1 MNSSIHTL
9 TATCWDKYVGQLL
22 FRELTHLSGQM
33 RDWHA
38 IYLILPKRV
47 KLSCE
52 LCRQVSRYQ
61 SLFGEADLGT
71 TGTW

>member
-1 MNSSIHTL
+1 MLGQVRWLVSLQRVNS
-9 TATCWDKYVGQLL
+9 Y
-22 FRELTHLSGQM
+22 LSAQM

-38 IYLILPKRV
+38 IYLVLPKRV

-61 SLFGEADLGT
+61 PLFGEADLRA